1 MKKIA
6 LLANHKK
13 PAVVEALQSF
23 RPWLAERAE
32 IVGEDQAR
40 ESGDIPGEGAELVI
54 VLGGDGTLL
63 SVARR
68 MVEQGLD
75 LPLVGVNFGKLG
87 FLAEFSLDEL
97 KQYWSS
103 IDDESALL
111 SRRVMIEI
119 TVCPP
124 GSDRPCYRSVAMND
138 CVVTAGRPFR
148 MIELEMTINP
158 DKGAENG
165 PGTQFAGDGVIVATP
180 SGSTAYNVSAGGPI
194 VAPDVH
200 GLVVTPICPHSLSF
214 RPLVVHSE
222 DQIRLTCHA
231 VNEGTML
238 VVDGQ
243 RSQQLAG
250 GSTIDLVAHPQRL
263 QLVINPVMRYWRR
276 LAEKMHWAQTPR
288 K

>member
-1 MKKIA
+1 MKRIA

-13 PAVVEALQSF
+13 PAVVEALQAF
-23 RPWLAERAE
+23 RPWLTERAE
-32 IVGEDQAR
+32 IVGEDEAR
-40 ESGDIPGEGAELVI
+40 ETGVIPADGAELVV

-68 MVEQGLD
+68 MVEQQLD

-97 KQYWSS
+97 KEYWSS
-103 IDDESALL
+103 IQDESAPI
-111 SRRVMIEI
+111 SRRVMIEA
-119 TVCPP
+119 TVCPA
-124 GSDRPCYRSVAMND
+124 GESQPCYRTVAMND
-138 CVVTAGRPFR
+138 CVITAGRPFR
-148 MIELEMTINP
+148 MIELELTLNP
-158 DKGAENG
+158 NKTANHG

-222 DQIRLTCHA
+222 DRIRVTCHA
-231 VNEGTML
+231 VNQGTTL

-243 RSQQLAG
+243 RSQPLTA
-250 GSTIDLVAHPQRL
+250 GSTVDLTAHSQRL
-263 QLVINPVMRYWRR
+263 QLVINPAMRYWRR
-276 LAEKMHWAQTPR
+276 LAEKMRWAQTPT